1 MLRTR
6 ARHVDDLNTTA
17 FLDKGPTRQQL
28 EDGNFAYPLSDYLK
42 DKVGRR
48 PAAASPTSAAPPT
61 PTNRTATQASNTADA
76 VINPQ
81 KDRFETNSNDKW
93 QVFVDQA
100 GSAPIPNMC
109 CRWHLHGE
117 CVKGC
122 FNAASHVPL
131 DDSQIAEVKI
141 WIDKC
146 RAWTPRSMVDARPKP
161 KLGTSHSVYLCSSFV
176 ASSSHST
183 VRPVT
188 HYRTPTD
195 IRSSPVRLFDH
206 SRRGTPHMPS
216 RSLAATPA
224 TQTTPPRPLLPS
236 TPWTADVTHATSTVP
251 LTPVTATP
259 HTAGP
264 MRRQPRPSI
273 RSSKFA
279 RPPDKAR
286 SPFAATPPGLRAR
299 WAEPAIARRSACST
313 TLAEGRLT
321 LQHALSPPLP
331 PIGRPRLNRS
341 CHRHLGPLT

>member
-1 MLRTR
+1 MPR
-6 ARHVDDLNTTA
+6 
-17 FLDKGPTRQQL
+17 
-28 EDGNFAYPLSDYLK
+28 S
-42 DKVGRR
+42 
-48 PAAASPTSAAPPT
+48 
-61 PTNRTATQASNTADA
+61 TADA
-76 VINPQ
+76 
-81 KDRFETNSNDKW
+81 R
-93 QVFVDQA
+93 
-100 GSAPIPNMC
+100 SA
-109 CRWHLHGE
+109 
-117 CVKGC
+117 KK
-122 FNAASHVPL
+122 S
-131 DDSQIAEVKI
+131 
-141 WIDKC
+141 
-146 RAWTPRSMVDARPKP
+146 
-161 KLGTSHSVYLCSSFV
+161 KLGNSDCSFLCSSFV

-183 VRPVT
+183 VPPVT
-188 HYRTPTD
+188 HYCTLTD

-236 TPWTADVTHATSTVP
+236 TPWTADVTHATSTVV

-259 HTAGP
+259 PTAAP
-264 MRRQPRPSI
+264 MRRQLRPSI

-286 SPFAATPPGLRAR
+286 SPFAATLPGLRAR

-321 LQHALSPPLP
+321 LHHALSPPLP